1 MCGSLLTFEHLVDG
15 KKCHIAHIIIQGTQM
30 AVYHNEITKEFLSPN
45 LINQHPIFKER
56 SSQSREPKSTNAQII
71 SNPVEEVNGG
81 FEKFF
86 IFLFIQSFHLGFGG
100 PTEDRTRDPVIK
112 SHMLYLLSYWSIC
125 ALSFIKDQS
134 CFGYDWFH
142 LKPFISSQHT

>member
-1 MCGSLLTFEHLVDG
+1 MGRNVTSHTSSYKALKWQC
-15 KKCHIAHIIIQGTQM
+15 I
-30 AVYHNEITKEFLSPN
+30 ITKLRRSFFPN
-45 LINQHPIFKER
+45 LINQHPIFKEL

-134 CFGYDWFH
+134 CFGYD
-142 LKPFISSQHT
+142 